1 MEFLRYRRKS
11 ITTARVVLWGRT
23 SGNPFPKCEH
33 KSKEPLD
40 LVHLDVCRPMS
51 FHSFSGYSYC
61 ITFIDDYSRKTW
73 IYFLK
78 AKSKV
83 FDRFWKIKTLLEN
96 QTGKKIRVLRIDNGG
111 EYTSNE
117 FM

>member
-23 SGNPFPKCEH
+23 SGSLFQQSEH

-40 LVHLDVCRPMS
+40 LVHSDVCGPMS
-51 FHSFSGYSYC
+51 VHSFSGYSYYV
-61 ITFIDDYSRKTW
+61 TFIDDYSRKTW

-78 AKSKV
+78 AKSEV
-83 FDRFWKIKTLLEN
+83 FERFREFKSLVEN
-96 QTGKKIRVLRIDNGG
+96 QI
-111 EYTSNE
+111 
-117 FM
+117 